1 MAESG
6 RQAPSVGVVVSAGQ
20 PDLELF
26 AASELCR
33 YLADLFGVDANP
45 SEETEGFPDGLFLI
59 GSPATNPAVA
69 EATGGN
75 PFPDVSDQGIVIRR
89 CNLRGG
95 DAVVVGGGSPRAAL
109 WAVYELVERWGV
121 RYLLHGDVLPE
132 RRAFELPDLTTVM
145 EPNLTIR
152 QWRVVNDFACGPESW
167 GIEDYKPVI
176 DQLAKLKFN
185 RVYAFIW
192 PYHPFVHYELRG
204 VKRNS
209 GTLWFGDRY
218 PVDDDT
224 IGREV
229 FGDVEEF
236 WNPDLPLGA
245 SYEETAAAGQRH
257 IHSLFGYA
265 ASRGMECV
273 IHTSTTEFPSEFA
286 GLLKN
291 ARETHQLG
299 TSTVVPGDGVAM
311 DDDALTDL
319 ASAVIRATVNIYP
332 EAGYVSFVM
341 QEHRQWIEE
350 HERAWQAL
358 DAKYGIEKVC
368 SLESV
373 LASAA
378 ERDMPGG
385 SYPGGEPR
393 PVLEVKGDIV
403 SLYFLDRLLD
413 DLDVLADTARPDIK
427 VIFESVVRELFP
439 VLNVI
444 AKPGWQAHVSTDYF
458 PSSSALLDSFGKA
471 PQLELPAAAI
481 LTLHDD
487 NVGILPQSTL
497 GSLHRMTQR
506 IRDRGWSGFSTRYW
520 LIGDHDPTVSYIAKA
535 GWDAAASPDDVCR
548 YVLRAA
554 CGEACVEDM
563 FEMCREVQRATV
575 ILEQN
580 AFTIAFPAPNMIMK
594 SWIAEP
600 FPRELEEVREAYRNA
615 LDSARKAKSEA
626 GRGGAEYIDYWIG
639 RLDFGIEYLNCIE
652 SLRNAA
658 LADSA
663 GNRGEALRQT
673 RVAVDHS
680 RAATEA
686 YAAIVQDQSDRGAIA
701 VMNEHVYRPLKAK
714 VEELAGA

>member
-1 MAESG
+1 MTESG
-6 RQAPSVGVVVSAGQ
+6 GQAPKVGVVVSGSQ

-33 YLADLFGVDANP
+33 YLADLFGVEASP
-45 SEETEGFPDGLFLI
+45 SEHTEGFPDGFFLI

-69 EATGGN
+69 EAIGDGSS
-75 PFPDVSDQGIVIRR
+75 FDVSDQGIVIQRCQSRR
-89 CNLRGG
+89 G
-95 DAVVVGGGSPRAAL
+95 DALIVGGGSPRATL

-121 RYLLHGDVLPE
+121 RYLLHGDILPE
-132 RRAFELPDLTTVM
+132 RRAFKLPDMMTVM

-192 PYHPFVHYELRG
+192 PYHPFVHYEVRG

-229 FGDVEEF
+229 FGDIEEF

-257 IHSLFGYA
+257 IHNLFGYA

-273 IHTSTTEFPSEFA
+273 IHTATTEFPSEFA

-299 TSTVVPGDGVAM
+299 TTTVVPGDGVAI
-311 DDDALTDL
+311 DDDVLTDL
-319 ASAVIRATVNIYP
+319 ATAVIQATVNIYP
-332 EAGYVSFVM
+332 EACYISFVM

-358 DAKYGIEKVC
+358 DEKYGVEQVC

-373 LASAA
+373 LANAA
-378 ERDMPGG
+378 DRDMPAG

-403 SLYFLDRLLD
+403 SLYFLDRLID
-413 DLDVLADTARPDIK
+413 DLDVLADTARPEIK
-427 VIFESVVRELFP
+427 VILESVARELFP

-444 AKPGWQAHVSTDYF
+444 AKPGWQTHVGMDYF
-458 PSSSALLDSFGKA
+458 PSSSALRDSYGKA
-471 PQLELPAAAI
+471 PQLDLPATAI

-535 GWDAAASPDDVCR
+535 GWDIAASPDEVCR
-548 YVLRAA
+548 YVLKAA

-563 FEMCREVQRATV
+563 FEMHQEVERATV

-594 SWIAEP
+594 SWVAEP
-600 FPRELEEVREAYRNA
+600 FPRQLAEVRQAYLNA
-615 LDSARKAKSEA
+615 LDWARQARSKVGS
-626 GRGGAEYIDYWIG
+626 GGGEYIDYWIG
-639 RLDFGIEYLNCIE
+639 RLDFGIAYLDCIE

-663 GNRGEALRQT
+663 GEGDEALRQT
-673 RVAVDHS
+673 HAAVDHC
-680 RAATEA
+680 RAGTKA
-686 YAAIVQDQSDRGAIA
+686 YAAIVQDQSDIGAIA

-714 VEELAGA
+714 VKELAGA